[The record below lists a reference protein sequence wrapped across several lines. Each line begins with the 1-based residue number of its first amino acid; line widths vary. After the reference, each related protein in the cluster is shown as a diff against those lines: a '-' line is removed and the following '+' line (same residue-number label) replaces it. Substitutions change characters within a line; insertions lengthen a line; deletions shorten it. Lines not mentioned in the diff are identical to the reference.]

1 VALCARGAFGRED
14 EDDRF
19 SDLGSALELVDR
31 LVSYDVLV
39 VDEEEEE
46 SESPD
51 GVGAGLECLSLIV
64 PNLDEALLEGRSA
77 AGARF
82 FRAVAAVVD
91 VAPDRLLERRDLA
104 TGMAQA
110 LRFGAAR
117 ADADAARAALHA
129 TRGLA
134 ARAAADSN
142 YHDASA
148 WLAAAGG
155 VLRPLLEH
163 RAAVWDRVDDAAD
176 AVLACLAASGCA
188 SRTISTEA
196 AQAIGH
202 AITENAPA
210 DLIFD
215 LEQLDSAGRAALR
228 SAPTVP
234 RALRHRDARKRFR
247 DACGAFLSR
256 AKGYLHTE

>member
-1 VALCARGAFGRED
+1 M
-14 EDDRF
+14 
-19 SDLGSALELVDR
+19 
-31 LVSYDVLV
+31 SYDVLV

-77 AGARF
+77 RPARF

-117 ADADAARAALHA
+117 ADADAARAALRA

-134 ARAAADSN
+134 ARAADAN

-155 VLRPLLEH
+155 VLT
-163 RAAVWDRVDDAAD
+163 AV
-176 AVLACLAASGCA
+176 
-188 SRTISTEA
+188 T
-196 AQAIGH
+196 
-202 AITENAPA
+202 
-210 DLIFD
+210 
-215 LEQLDSAGRAALR
+215 
-228 SAPTVP
+228 
-234 RALRHRDARKRFR
+234 
-247 DACGAFLSR
+247 GA
-256 AKGYLHTE
+256 

>member
-1 VALCARGAFGRED
+1 MW
-14 EDDRF
+14 
-19 SDLGSALELVDR
+19 
-31 LVSYDVLV
+31 VLV
-39 VDEEEEE
+39 WSV
-46 SESPD
+46 
-51 GVGAGLECLSLIV
+51 SLIAQ
-64 PNLDEALLEGRSA
+64 LGRGLEGRSA
-77 AGARF
+77 GAASS
-82 FRAVAAVVD
+82 AVAAVVD

-134 ARAAADSN
+134 ARAAADAN

-163 RAAVWDRVDDAAD
+163 RAAVWDRVDDARPRPR
-176 AVLACLAASGCA
+176 CLAARRA

-202 AITENAPA
+202 SIENAPA

-215 LEQLDSAGRAALR
+215 SATRRSPGREKLAR
-228 SAPTVP
+228 SAHTVP
-234 RALRHRDARKRFR
+234 RALRHLDARKRFR

-256 AKGYLHTE
+256 AKGYLHTERGLGAPAHTPSINCYVLVIYFAVRRRRDLHEDKGR

>member
-1 VALCARGAFGRED
+1 M
-14 EDDRF
+14 
-19 SDLGSALELVDR
+19 
-31 LVSYDVLV
+31 SYDVLV

-117 ADADAARAALHA
+117 ADAGRRARRAARDERISSARGGGCELSRRVRLARGGGRRVKA
-129 TRGLA
+129 VTGAQIRGLGPG
-134 ARAAADSN
+134 RRRGRRGPRVS
-142 YHDASA
+142 
-148 WLAAAGG
+148 GG
-155 VLRPLLEH
+155 VGLRFSHHIHGGGSSYWTCHYGE
-163 RAAVWDRVDDAAD
+163 R
-176 AVLACLAASGCA
+176 
-188 SRTISTEA
+188 
-196 AQAIGH
+196 
-202 AITENAPA
+202 
-210 DLIFD
+210 
-215 LEQLDSAGRAALR
+215 AGR
-228 SAPTVP
+228 P
-234 RALRHRDARKRFR
+234 RF
-247 DACGAFLSR
+247 S
-256 AKGYLHTE
+256 TSSN